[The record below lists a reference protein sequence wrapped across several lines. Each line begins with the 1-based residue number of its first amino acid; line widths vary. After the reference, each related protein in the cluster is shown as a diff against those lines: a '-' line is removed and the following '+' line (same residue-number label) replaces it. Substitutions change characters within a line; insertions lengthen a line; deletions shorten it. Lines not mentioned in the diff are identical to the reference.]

1 MTSLLYLLINS
12 IWSLLF
18 FLRSIFVELII
29 YILYFVLPHQLL
41 LFVNVILL
49 IVQLVMKLK
58 LRNSIL
64 HEETIEAVLQISTLV
79 GPISYWSVVQHSVKC
94 HFQYEYLQRSNERT
108 ICSWFILIQILV
120 GVFLYLE
127 RWKGFVSSG
136 VLFVYWAVSI
146 ISTSMSMYNKI
157 LHHVSTL
164 NEFVCAYIQ

>member
-12 IWSLLF
+12 KWSLLF

-79 GPISYWSVVQHSVKC
+79 GPISYWSVKC

-108 ICSWFILIQILV
+108 MCFLFILIQILV